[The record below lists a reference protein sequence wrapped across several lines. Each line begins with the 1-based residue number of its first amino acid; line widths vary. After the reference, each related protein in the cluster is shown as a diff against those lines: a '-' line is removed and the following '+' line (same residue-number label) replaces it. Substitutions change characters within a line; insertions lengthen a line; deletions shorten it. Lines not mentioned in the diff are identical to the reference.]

1 MPLNETVKER
11 ARKRRADVG
20 FGDTMLERGTVKQV
34 GDEHGGNNYAPPHG
48 SRQEKDGAGSPAV
61 PSGAAGVFVRALAFR
76 NFFHYLYRNLTRRA
90 SQCRIEGK
98 ELV

>member
-34 GDEHGGNNYAPPHG
+34 GGEHGGNYAPPHD
-48 SRQEKDGAGSPAV
+48 SRQEKDGAGNKARPARV
-61 PSGAAGVFVRALAFR
+61 PRLSLRGRPGVFV
-76 NFFHYLYRNLTRRA
+76 
-90 SQCRIEGK
+90 
-98 ELV
+98 